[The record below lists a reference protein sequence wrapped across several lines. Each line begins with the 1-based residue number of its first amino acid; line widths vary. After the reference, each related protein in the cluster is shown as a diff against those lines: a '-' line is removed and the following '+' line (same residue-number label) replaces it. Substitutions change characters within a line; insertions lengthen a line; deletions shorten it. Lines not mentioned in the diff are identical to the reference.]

1 MSVVWT
7 ILENKETFPK
17 LFSASQFNATVFPKV
32 GFSRFKLF
40 RQQLWRS
47 PRNGNA
53 LRSYECLKI
62 QRKEELPPKSQVC
75 FNLSQGATGKI
86 PASSDILQVLPLIC
100 CEGSFLFFL
109 HLHFCTY
116 TSPRKIA
123 KQEFLYCLAPHFR
136 LLVVDTIKSK
146 FL

>member
-7 ILENKETFPK
+7 VLENKETFPK
-17 LFSASQFNATVFPKV
+17 LFSASQFNTTVFPKV

-47 PRNGNA
+47 PRKGNA

-100 CEGSFLFFL
+100 CEGSFLFFFFAL
-109 HLHFCTY
+109 T
-116 TSPRKIA
+116 
-123 KQEFLYCLAPHFR
+123 FLYLY
-136 LLVVDTIKSK
+136 LSQKNSK
-146 FL
+146 TRIFILFSSTFQTSGSRYHKI